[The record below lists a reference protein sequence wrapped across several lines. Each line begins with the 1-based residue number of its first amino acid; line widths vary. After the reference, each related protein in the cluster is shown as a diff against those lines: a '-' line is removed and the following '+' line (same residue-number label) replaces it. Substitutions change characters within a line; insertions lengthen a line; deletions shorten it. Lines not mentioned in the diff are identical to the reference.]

1 MTWLQFNRAALPV
14 FGAVLLIAV
23 VVVPTLRLRRRTGLW
38 PLSRQQTVDPFQR
51 YVGTMLGLS
60 IIGYAVW
67 TWIYVVRDPGELS
80 ILTLPVAVTW
90 VGWIVAIAGLALI
103 GIAQAHM
110 GISWRIGIEPT
121 ATPLVHRGV
130 YRFIR
135 HPIYTGWAIILM
147 GVVLITP
154 SPWTVMGWLWAVT
167 LLGMQARLEDRHL
180 LAMHG
185 EQYRAFAA
193 RVGRF
198 VPGIGTLKG

>member
-14 FGAVLLIAV
+14 FGAVILIAV

-38 PLSRQQTVDPFQR
+38 PLSRQQSVDPFQR

-60 IIGYAVW
+60 IIGYAAW

>member
-14 FGAVLLIAV
+14 FGAVILIAV